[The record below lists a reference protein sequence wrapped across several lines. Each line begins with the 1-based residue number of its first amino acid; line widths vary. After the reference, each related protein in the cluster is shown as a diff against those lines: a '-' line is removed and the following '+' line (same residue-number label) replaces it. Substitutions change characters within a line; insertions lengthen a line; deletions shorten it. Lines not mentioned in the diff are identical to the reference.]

1 MRYFIL
7 VCVAVSLTGCGLA
20 RQNRSIDQ
28 YEASRNAY
36 RACLQANPPSACESK
51 RLIMQTDERAMQN
64 YDITSQNSVKVINR

>member
-20 RQNRSIDQ
+20 RQNRAAATYDD
-28 YEASRNAY
+28 SRNAY
-36 RACLQANPPSACESK
+36 RSCLQGNPPSACESK